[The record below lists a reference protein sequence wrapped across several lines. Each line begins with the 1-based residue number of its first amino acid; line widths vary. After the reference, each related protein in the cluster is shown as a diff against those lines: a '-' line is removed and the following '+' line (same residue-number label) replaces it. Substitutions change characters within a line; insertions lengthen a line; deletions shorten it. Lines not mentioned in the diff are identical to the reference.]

1 MLRRIA
7 TPQGGVMKTTL
18 YTVLCVAIRLG
29 AVLMAVDILEQVP
42 GLFVFATQAQDG
54 HLAWGVPVIE
64 AIGLLLAFALW
75 TWPNLLAWWALGR
88 NRHEVL
94 ETSITA
100 DQLQYIVLSV
110 VGAWMVVRGVSACLA
125 RIAYF
130 LLQRHEAESSGA
142 QFTNSTNE
150 WHLIIQYALVM
161 LAGAALM
168 LGSRGLVGLLR
179 RLRGYP
185 DVITETDP
193 DASTTQDG

>member
-1 MLRRIA
+1 
-7 TPQGGVMKTTL
+7 MKTTL

-29 AVLMAVDILEQVP
+29 AVLMAVDILEHVP

-54 HLAWGVPVIE
+54 HLAWGVFVIE
-64 AIGLLLAFALW
+64 GVGLLLAFALW

-94 ETSITA
+94 ETSITV
-100 DQLQYIVLSV
+100 DQLQYVALSL
-110 VGAWMVVRGVSACLA
+110 VGAWMVIRGLSDGLA
-125 RIAYF
+125 GIAYL
-130 LLQRHEAESSGA
+130 LLQRHVAESTGA
-142 QFTNSTNE
+142 QYLDSTNE
-150 WHLIIQYALVM
+150 WHLVIQYALVA

-185 DVITETDP
+185 DAMIETDP